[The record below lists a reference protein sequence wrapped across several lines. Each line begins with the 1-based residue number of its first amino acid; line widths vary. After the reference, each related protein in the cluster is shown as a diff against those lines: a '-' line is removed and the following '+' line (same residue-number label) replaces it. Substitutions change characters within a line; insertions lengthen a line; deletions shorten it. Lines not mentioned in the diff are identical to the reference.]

1 MKPYSND
8 FRHKVIE
15 AYNSGKRSLRKTAA
29 RFSVSV
35 DFVWRLSKRF
45 REFGSVE
52 PKPHGGGQSLKIQG
66 EALNFLRQL
75 IETKPDATLAELCEQ
90 LYYTKQLKVSEST
103 VCRALKKLGL
113 SRKKK
118 TFHATERE
126 QDEAVQKERQRY
138 QQKMPTMDVKR
149 LIFVDETGI
158 NLGMAREY
166 ARALVG
172 ERAEGHKPFNSGEHL
187 SVVGAL
193 GISGVTAAMILEG
206 AIDGDTFTGFLEQLV
221 VPKLREGDILVMDN
235 LSAHKVGSLESMITA
250 TRAKLQYLPRYSP
263 ELSPIEHCWSKMKT
277 FLRTVAARTHD
288 DVIKGV
294 KEALEAVTENDSS
307 GWFKHCGYCA

>member
-1 MKPYSND
+1 MPKIG
-8 FRHKVIE
+8 RITIRIRKVI
-15 AYNSGKRSLRKTAA
+15 LRQIL
-29 RFSVSV
+29 SV

-66 EALNFLRQL
+66 EALNCLRQL

-90 LYYTKQLKVSEST
+90 LYDIKQLKVSEST

-126 QDEAVQKERQRY
+126 WDEAVQKERQHY
-138 QQKMPTMDVKR
+138 EQKMPTMDVKR

-221 VPKLREGDILVMDN
+221 VPTLREGDIVVMDN
-235 LSAHKVGSLESMITA
+235 LSAHKVGSLEPMITA
-250 TRAKLQYLPRYSP
+250 TRAKLQSYGAN
-263 ELSPIEHCWSKMKT
+263 I
-277 FLRTVAARTHD
+277 RTNRM
-288 DVIKGV
+288 I
-294 KEALEAVTENDSS
+294 L
-307 GWFKHCGYCA
+307 